1 MAILEDMK
9 KTYDATRGIGLEGR
23 VHGGIHC
30 RHSQLKVAMRN
41 RKNDLDWPE
50 HESWD
55 ATD

>member
-9 KTYDATRGIGLEGR
+9 KTYHGTGGIGLEGL
-23 VHGGIHC
+23 VDEDIHC